1 MTKFQTKEQFLV
13 LAGGRIR
20 CHRCQAVS
28 KRTGLQ
34 CSAPS
39 MRSAGRAVCAKHG
52 GKSTGPKT
60 EAGRRRIAAAQLKH
74 GLCTKEAIAQ
84 RQEIAARLAQLED
97 VMHLTGM
104 TKAGRTRGRKPIR
117 YEPVLSLEDAPR
129 MLGIGRNRADED
141 EQ

>member
-1 MTKFQTKEQFLV
+1 MSKTKEQYLV

-39 MRSAGRAVCAKHG
+39 MRSAGRAVCARHG

-60 EAGRRRIAAAQLKH
+60 EAGRRKIAAANLKH
-74 GLCTKEAIAQ
+74 GLFTKEAIAL
-84 RQEIAARLAQLED
+84 RQEVAAKLCQLED
-97 VMHLTGM
+97 VMILNGM
-104 TKAGRTRGRKPIR
+104 LNGAKTRGRKPIR
-117 YEPVLSLEDAPR
+117 YEPVMSLDDVPR
-129 MLGIGRNRADED
+129 LFGIGRTRADE
-141 EQ
+141 E